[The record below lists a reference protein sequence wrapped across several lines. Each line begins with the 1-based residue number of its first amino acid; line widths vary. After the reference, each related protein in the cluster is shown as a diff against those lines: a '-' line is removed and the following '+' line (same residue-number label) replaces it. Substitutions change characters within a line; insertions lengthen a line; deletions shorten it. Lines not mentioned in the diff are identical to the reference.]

1 MRKKNSERVQRV
13 ELATSSSCRL
23 QLAWLT
29 AQTRTMDVTMD
40 ATALQTR
47 FDLFGGA
54 EELPPSLRA
63 RSKKTADLS
72 RTDSGVSMLPGSSS
86 DESADE
92 ATTRATTPGL
102 EEDVK
107 VDEEAVPQ
115 PRGLEWAPREVQPPL
130 DGTDFLWSLTEE
142 PHRSRRKA
150 ILKAHP
156 EVSACVR
163 TFPPPTCLA

>member
-1 MRKKNSERVQRV
+1 
-13 ELATSSSCRL
+13 
-23 QLAWLT
+23 
-29 AQTRTMDVTMD
+29 MDVTMD

-54 EELPPSLRA
+54 EELPPSLRS
-63 RSKKTADLS
+63 RSKKAADLS
-72 RTDSGVSMLPGSSS
+72 RTDSGVSMLPGGSS

-107 VDEEAVPQ
+107 VDDVASPPQ
-115 PRGLEWAPREVQPPL
+115 PRGVEWAPREVQPPL
-130 DGTDFLWSLTEE
+130 DGSDFLWSLTEE

-156 EVSACVR
+156 EVSVR
-163 TFPPPTCLA
+163 APPPPPPGPYLLPREIAEEAGHGRKCALH